1 MSTWLRVLRAI
12 GIAILWLILALL
24 TLWAAAALYVDIR
37 ITALRLPVT
46 LIYAVGVISI
56 LLKLKGSRWAA
67 VLCFMCFCG
76 VLAWWLNLKPSNVGD
91 WQPDVDRAA
100 WADVDGDRV
109 TIHNL
114 RNCDYR
120 TETDYANCWSART
133 LYLSRIQAAELFMT
147 NWGLRWASHPIVS
160 FDFGDNEH
168 VAFSIEARYKA
179 GQSYSPILGCFRQYG
194 LIVVTS
200 DERDVIR
207 LRTNYRKNEEVYMY
221 RLQLQPKTARAMFLT
236 YVAYLNKLKD
246 NPEWYNQLTR
256 NCTTALDKQLAA
268 DVSNPQPWN
277 YQLILNGTLDKLLY
291 DRGRLVTGGLS
302 FPKLRQREHIN
313 AAARAANQS
322 PDFSALI
329 RAGRIGF

>member
-1 MSTWLRVLRAI
+1 
-12 GIAILWLILALL
+12 
-24 TLWAAAALYVDIR
+24 
-37 ITALRLPVT
+37 
-46 LIYAVGVISI
+46 
-56 LLKLKGSRWAA
+56 
-67 VLCFMCFCG
+67 
-76 VLAWWLNLKPSNVGD
+76 
-91 WQPDVDRAA
+91 
-100 WADVDGDRV
+100 
-109 TIHNL
+109 
-114 RNCDYR
+114 
-120 TETDYANCWSART
+120 
-133 LYLSRIQAAELFMT
+133 
-147 NWGLRWASHPIVS
+147 
-160 FDFGDNEH
+160 
-168 VAFSIEARYKA
+168 
-179 GQSYSPILGCFRQYG
+179 
-194 LIVVTS
+194 
-200 DERDVIR
+200 
-207 LRTNYRKNEEVYMY
+207 
-221 RLQLQPKTARAMFLT
+221 MFLT